1 MKNKV
6 KNTVVIILVL
16 CVFSIGSVINIK
28 ADEYVYDNDGDVSI
42 NSNIDGQKWDLDS
55 TFLLTMREAVDYKED
70 VLTSIGGHPYYRLG
84 KEGYPYVIYATNDNP
99 TKYLILTFNNDILID
114 GLFTS
119 KFVDKNLF
127 TKYVKVGTPIEEVKL
142 IDPGLDVISFP
153 NTEDMWRM
161 TEHRFADETG
171 MWCYYKKDSKGVFRL
186 ESMNLHSPPFD
197 YKIIGNLLDKD
208 YALIENKGDNEEE
221 FLRKLKELREKSTTN
236 PSSSSQKM
244 KRPSKVKIISVKRKK
259 KKIIVR
265 YKKAK
270 NAKKYQIQ
278 YATNSKF
285 KKAQN
290 KYTKKTKYSI
300 KKISKKKT
308 YYIRVRGISKS
319 KKGKWSKTKKR

>member
-1 MKNKV
+1 M
-6 KNTVVIILVL
+6 L
-16 CVFSIGSVINIK
+16 CIAGLGSVINIK
-28 ADEYVYDNDGDVSI
+28 ADEYVYDNDSDVSI
-42 NSNIDGQKWDLDS
+42 KSNIDGQKWDIDS
-55 TFLLTMREAVDYKED
+55 NFLSSISSTYPMEYVIN
-70 VLTSIGGHPYYRLG
+70 SIGGHPYYRLG

-99 TKYLILTFNNDILID
+99 TAYLILTFDFHDNRYENSLID

-119 KFVDKNLF
+119 KLVDKTLF
-127 TKYVKVGTPIEEVKL
+127 IKYVKVGTPIEEVKL
-142 IDPGLDVISFP
+142 IDPRLDIISFP
-153 NTEDMWRM
+153 NTEDMWAM
-161 TEHRFADETG
+161 TEHRFADETVAH
-171 MWCYYKKDSKGVFRL
+171 CTYKKDSDGVFKIVKVDL
-186 ESMNLHSPPFD
+186 LSPPFD

-236 PSSSSQKM
+236 PYSSSQKL
-244 KRPSKVKIISVKRKK
+244 KKPSKVKIISVKRKK

-278 YATNSKF
+278 YATNRKF
-285 KKAQN
+285 KKAQS
-290 KYTKKTKYSI
+290 KYTKKTKYTI

-308 YYIRVRGISKS
+308 YYIRVRGINKS